1 MSLHT
6 LTTCTLPFTLFRDVR
21 RSLASTRQKYGV
33 LYKTATRRVLIADQ
47 LTKTQATKIYQTL
60 LGKATNPTLENPSL
74 DPIREYKII
83 ICKQKY
89 IDVRNFLSYSDVPSR
104 MIDSTVKTAI
114 TETIQSLDL
123 D

>member
-1 MSLHT
+1 MSLYT
-6 LTTCTLPFTLFRDVR
+6 LSTCVLPFTLFRDAR
-21 RSLASTRQKYGV
+21 KSLASPRRKYGI

-47 LTKTQATKIYQTL
+47 LTKAQATKIYQTL

-89 IDVRNFLSYSDVPSR
+89 IDARNFLNYSDVPSR